1 MYKLMY
7 EGTMRKVFLFNW
19 TIIEPDEENNYL
31 QTNLNIKN
39 LKVEKAR
46 ENEILKKQYN
56 DFLDVKEKMQA
67 SQSRQVLWKWRN
79 SY

>member
-7 EGTMRKVFLFNW
+7 EAIMKKAFGFNQ
-19 TIIEPDEENNYL
+19 TIHEADEDYL
-31 QTNLNIKN
+31 QTNLNIEN
-39 LKVEKAR
+39 LKVETTW

-67 SQSRQVLWKWRN
+67 VQPLQVLWKWQN